1 MFVFPGFNS
10 NIEHRNRTYHIQTEV
25 HTMEGANKVN
35 TLIYLAGRIFLSVST
50 ELSKEDSA
58 NRETATGAI
67 RRQHNRIIRD
77 LISDQLETQKES
89 GSKEEI
95 DFAHLYSGND
105 LFSCYGKCFDDAR
118 NTYKKLLIMEENKGQ
133 A

>member
-25 HTMEGANKVN
+25 HTIEGINKVN

-50 ELSKEDSA
+50 ELGKEDSG
-58 NRETATGAI
+58 NRETATNAI
-67 RRQHNRIIRD
+67 RRQHNRTIRD
-77 LISDQLETQKES
+77 LISDQLEAQKES
-89 GSKEEI
+89 ETTEDI
-95 DFAHLYSGND
+95 DFAHLYSGSD
-105 LFSCYGKCFDDAR
+105 IFTCYGKCFDDAR

-133 A
+133 V